1 MTTRPFDNE
10 DEETPD
16 RWFSGVE
23 GIVAVNEDPKR
34 RGRVKVIIPLVSE
47 EEVYDVW
54 ARRVQL
60 FVGGPGY
67 GDFHPP
73 ELNTEVVLWGR
84 MGDPYNLFY
93 APLYNEDFP
102 VPSEFQ
108 DTAVRGLRTDGDYL
122 LIVDG
127 DLFLRAGRIVMESSS
142 TIRITAPAGVFINGK
157 KY

>member
-1 MTTRPFDNE
+1 MTDRLFND
-10 DEETPD
+10 DEEVPD

-23 GIVAVNEDPKR
+23 GIVAVNEDPER

-67 GDFHPP
+67 GDFHPL

-84 MGDPYNLFY
+84 MGDPNNLFY

-108 DTAVRGLRTDGDYL
+108 NTAARGLRADGDYL
-122 LIVDG
+122 LICDG